1 MTEYKGYQI
10 KVIQDECPI
19 SPREDDNLGTML
31 CFHKRSSFGSKLE
44 VELSRDLKKNDFAS
58 WNEVEKHIISKFD
71 VAIILPIY
79 MYEHG
84 SVALSTI
91 PFNDRWDSGQVG
103 YIFISK
109 EKVKKEYS
117 CKRISKQLKERIS
130 GYLKSEIETYN
141 LYLNGDIFFYRI
153 EDKEGKEIIP
163 FKFDVVSYFREEL
176 SGVKLN
182 DKWGFINKNGEE
194 VIPFK
199 YDDFGV
205 NNFFNNGL
213 AKVYLNGKFGYIDKN
228 GTEYFEEQW

>member
-153 EDKEGKEIIP
+153 EDKEGKEIDSLGGIYGGQAAIDMAKEFVDNIP
-163 FKFDVVSYFREEL
+163 SNAED
-176 SGVKLN
+176 
-182 DKWGFINKNGEE
+182 FIQNKCLMLE
-194 VIPFK
+194 V
-199 YDDFGV
+199 
-205 NNFFNNGL
+205 
-213 AKVYLNGKFGYIDKN
+213 A
-228 GTEYFEEQW
+228 